1 MNFSSRRQPRYGLVL
16 LAIVVVIAVLAATTS
31 KFGQFLAF
39 ALLGVTL
46 LLALQTTQARARTQQ
61 LAAVLVVLA
70 FATALVFE
78 ETAFRVSP
86 YVDLTT
92 LVIVGITPAVLARR
106 LLKNPEVTGQSLLG
120 ASSVYLLMG
129 LFFSFA
135 YAVTAEFGNAP
146 FFTSVSNPGTADY
159 LYFSFITLAT
169 VGYGD
174 LVARTTLGHM
184 MAAAEGLTGQIY
196 LVTVVALLVSH
207 FRPRPADSQPNPRP
221 AQRALRA
228 LRRGQRSRLVHRRRP
243 AL

>member
-1 MNFSSRRQPRYGLVL
+1 MSLNSRRQRRYGLVL
-16 LAIVVVIAVLAATTS
+16 VAIAVVIAVLAVTTS
-31 KFGQFLAF
+31 ELGQFLAF

-70 FATALVFE
+70 LATALVFDE
-78 ETAFRVSP
+78 KAWRVSP

-92 LVIVGITPAVLARR
+92 LAVVGITPVVLARR
-106 LLKNPEVTGQSLLG
+106 LLKNPEVTSQSLLG
-120 ASSVYLLMG
+120 ASSVYLLIG
-129 LFFSFA
+129 LFFAFA
-135 YAVTAEFGNAP
+135 YALTAEFGNAP
-146 FFTSVSNPGTADY
+146 FFTSVSTPSSADY
-159 LYFSFITLAT
+159 LYFSFVTLAT

-207 FRPRPADSQPNPRP
+207 FRPRSADSEPTPRP
-221 AQRALRA
+221 GQRAPRA
-228 LRRGQRSRLVHRRRP
+228 LRRGRRSRLVHRRPR
-243 AL
+243 AV